1 MADTHRVGEGGGVV
15 AAANIPPT
23 AASRTTGATPQ
34 DVPSFAAAGTVL
46 EALACRDFGRL
57 AAAMHDDVHL
67 GALLPGGFKEWS
79 GRAGIQA
86 AFSGW
91 FDDFKEFELVDATVA
106 EVGRRLRL
114 AWRVRVRAGRV
125 ASRWLVVEQ
134 QVYADADADGQIDA
148 LSVLCSGFH
157 PEGARA

>member
-1 MADTHRVGEGGGVV
+1 V
-15 AAANIPPT
+15 AAANVPPT
-23 AASRTTGATPQ
+23 AGGRATRATSL
-34 DVPSFAAAGTVL
+34 DVPPFAAADTVL
-46 EALACRDFGRL
+46 EALARRDFARL
-57 AAAMHDDVHL
+57 AGALHDDVL
-67 GALLPGGFKEWS
+67 LRALLPGGFKEWN
-79 GRAGIQA
+79 GRAGVQA

-91 FDDFKEFELVDATVA
+91 FGDFKEFELVDATVA

-134 QVYADADADGQIDA
+134 QVYADAAADGQISG

>member
-1 MADTHRVGEGGGVV
+1 MAGTHHVGGVGGVV
-15 AAANIPPT
+15 AAASVPPT
-23 AASRTTGATPQ
+23 AAGRATGATPQ
-34 DVPSFAAAGTVL
+34 AVPSLAAAGTVL
-46 EALACRDFGRL
+46 EALARRDFGGL
-57 AAAMHDDVHL
+57 AAPMHDDVL
-67 GALLPGGFKEWS
+67 LRALLPGGFKEWS
-79 GRAGIQA
+79 GRAGVEA

-114 AWRVRVRAGRV
+114 AWTVRVRAGRV

-134 QVYADADADGQIDA
+134 QVYADADADGQIDG
-148 LSVLCSGFH
+148 LSLLCSGFH